1 MARTVQIIGLPIM
14 GDCQTITLQKKIY
27 THWGEKQ
34 ANQSHQKLQGK
45 WCFAEYML
53 MMTDISH
60 PLLGEYGTR
69 QISITMKEDAIS
81 IEYYFPMM
89 V

>member
-1 MARTVQIIGLPIM
+1 
-14 GDCQTITLQKKIY
+14 
-27 THWGEKQ
+27 
-34 ANQSHQKLQGK
+34 
-45 WCFAEYML
+45 

-81 IEYYFPMM
+81 IEYIFQ
-89 V
+89 